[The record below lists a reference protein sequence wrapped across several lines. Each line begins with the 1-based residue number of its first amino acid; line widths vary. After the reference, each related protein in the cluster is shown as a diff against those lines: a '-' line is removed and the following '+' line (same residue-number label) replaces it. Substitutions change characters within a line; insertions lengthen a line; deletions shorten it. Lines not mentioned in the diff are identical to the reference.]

1 MRPVMID
8 LEKSNS
14 TNRLCR
20 ALDANLDH
28 IQLKD
33 AFILATHFNMEVPEV
48 SVENILPPF
57 VSSY

>member
-1 MRPVMID
+1 MID